1 MLRIRFC
8 AEIIRYKQILV
19 GFVVLVFCQSLLA
32 VNEYHVKQ
40 YQVDNGMCDNSIT
53 TISRDNRG
61 FLWFGTN
68 NGLVRYDGS
77 EFELFRHDPFDST
90 TIKSNLITSIGVAS
104 TQGIYVGSNDG
115 KVGYWRGINAD
126 FEVVNDMV
134 GGDVRGGVT
143 KIYDYSADLLLY
155 GTNNSVTAL
164 VSELT
169 TGEKP
174 KVVKRALTQMLSS
187 SAIISNGVQ
196 GSKILF
202 GWSDSLAV
210 FNVLTK
216 KYEPLAS
223 NYGRIKGSILAIEYL
238 DKARYF
244 VMSSS
249 GLYVIELSNSSYNVV
264 GEMVEGGYVAVV
276 RGKRGDFWLAKGD
289 LIKRV
294 SIQGSRFVFQSEIV
308 THDLLQGITV
318 LKEDPQGVLWVGTKR
333 KGVVQVRFEPSA
345 FLGTNIGN
353 SEVEIA
359 AFAEGVA
366 RDLFVAT
373 SKCDLYRVSS
383 DGLMVDPINI
393 TSVQEQIPLGVKTM
407 VELPDR
413 RLLIGGLQGA
423 SIVDLAKR
431 RAEKCSF
438 KGFRSSSNIE
448 VNSVVLGKKG
458 EVWVGTP
465 EGVGQLSG
473 NEIVSVFN
481 SSLIISSLISDNHN
495 NLWIGTSTGL
505 FKKDSGLSVIKKV
518 TGGDSFGSRVLSLPI
533 VSLVVGKDG
542 VAVIGTKNGLF
553 RYNIST
559 NRVDQLEVDNELFAK
574 GFITNVQLD
583 RLNNV
588 WVTAHNSVFML
599 GKNGQARHYG
609 IDEGMRSQG
618 IPTGAALVT
627 SDGKLFVG
635 GGNTFCVS
643 TSLELKSGVNVRPE
657 VVLSN
662 VTLLFDD
669 SVEKRYYDV
678 LSPFILKEREGFSL
692 KFKFGLNDFIS
703 SKNNRFKYRVNGG
716 DGEYIDLKLANTLT
730 LSDLESGEY
739 ILEVKGSFDGATWSD
754 EPLLLKFVVTP
765 PLHKSGFAIAFYILA
780 ILFVGQL
787 VYNVGFRYLRQ
798 IRKSLTEEKNS
809 KKLFE
814 AQSVKL
820 ALSNKS
826 LTDSIDYAKRIQVAL
841 LPSIAEIRRL
851 IPKSFLYY
859 RPKDIVSGDFYA
871 VFEVKGKVVVVAA
884 DCTGHGVPGAFM
896 SMIGYDMLKN
906 IITVQD
912 VVDPGQ
918 ILQLMNNGVVSMLR
932 HSSGYEFGHELDVN
946 DGMDMSV
953 CVIDKEK
960 KQLYFSGAVNPL
972 YLIRDNEILIY
983 KGSRFAV
990 GQADVD
996 GENLFPTEVIDL
1008 QSDDVCYLFSDGYV
1022 DQFGGSEGK
1031 KFKYRRFRHLL
1042 LRIHRLGH
1050 ASQSSNVESMMN
1062 DWMNSGGVR
1071 YPQVDDMLLI
1081 GFSPLGID

>member
-1 MLRIRFC
+1 
-8 AEIIRYKQILV
+8 
-19 GFVVLVFCQSLLA
+19 
-32 VNEYHVKQ
+32 
-40 YQVDNGMCDNSIT
+40 
-53 TISRDNRG
+53 
-61 FLWFGTN
+61 
-68 NGLVRYDGS
+68 
-77 EFELFRHDPFDST
+77 
-90 TIKSNLITSIGVAS
+90 
-104 TQGIYVGSNDG
+104 
-115 KVGYWRGINAD
+115 
-126 FEVVNDMV
+126 
-134 GGDVRGGVT
+134 
-143 KIYDYSADLLLY
+143 
-155 GTNNSVTAL
+155 
-164 VSELT
+164 
-169 TGEKP
+169 
-174 KVVKRALTQMLSS
+174 
-187 SAIISNGVQ
+187 
-196 GSKILF
+196 
-202 GWSDSLAV
+202 
-210 FNVLTK
+210 
-216 KYEPLAS
+216 
-223 NYGRIKGSILAIEYL
+223 
-238 DKARYF
+238 
-244 VMSSS
+244 
-249 GLYVIELSNSSYNVV
+249 
-264 GEMVEGGYVAVV
+264 
-276 RGKRGDFWLAKGD
+276 
-289 LIKRV
+289 
-294 SIQGSRFVFQSEIV
+294 
-308 THDLLQGITV
+308 
-318 LKEDPQGVLWVGTKR
+318 
-333 KGVVQVRFEPSA
+333 
-345 FLGTNIGN
+345 
-353 SEVEIA
+353 
-359 AFAEGVA
+359 
-366 RDLFVAT
+366 
-373 SKCDLYRVSS
+373 
-383 DGLMVDPINI
+383 
-393 TSVQEQIPLGVKTM
+393 
-407 VELPDR
+407 
-413 RLLIGGLQGA
+413 
-423 SIVDLAKR
+423 
-431 RAEKCSF
+431 
-438 KGFRSSSNIE
+438 
-448 VNSVVLGKKG
+448 
-458 EVWVGTP
+458 
-465 EGVGQLSG
+465 
-473 NEIVSVFN
+473 
-481 SSLIISSLISDNHN
+481 SLISDNHN

-780 ILFVGQL
+780 ILFLGQL